1 MPEILDLIEAAQHGN
16 DRAMETLIR
25 QFEPLIIKKSCLFGK
40 LDEDCRQHLTME
52 FILAVHNFN
61 LKRFEK

>member
-1 MPEILDLIEAAQHGN
+1 MPKILDLIEAAQQGN
-16 DRAMETLIR
+16 ERAMINLIQ

-40 LDEDCRQHLTME
+40 LDEDCKQHLTLE
-52 FILAVHNFN
+52 FILAVRNFD

>member
-1 MPEILDLIEAAQHGN
+1 MPGIMDLIKAAQHGN
-16 DRAMETLIR
+16 ERAMETLIR

-40 LDEDCRQHLTME
+40 LDEDCRQHLTLE
-52 FILAVHNFN
+52 FILAVHNFD